1 MTFWAQIATPF
12 ADPTAAALRAS
23 YPQRPGCFAHRLGA
37 FPALSLGAIIDCAE
51 ALPPNQVELR
61 IADTRPGA
69 AFAQKDPQGRRIGDV
84 IRALG
89 HDHGWVMLRNPETLP
104 DWRDLCDQ
112 IAHSVSAVAPDLI
125 RPQMFLFLS
134 SPRTHTPI
142 HVDPEFN
149 ILFQVRGSKIF
160 STLPAD
166 TPWMTAHAHEK
177 LHRDGENML
186 RWDDGMPAAA
196 QHHRLSPGSALFVP
210 YKSPHW
216 VHAGDD
222 VSVSLSFTWKSAWS
236 MAHEDAWR
244 MNARLRALGIQPSP
258 PPAWPKQAHVK
269 HLAERVM
276 RKMVRR

>member
-142 HVDPEFN
+142 HVDP
-149 ILFQVRGSKIF
+149 
-160 STLPAD
+160 
-166 TPWMTAHAHEK
+166 
-177 LHRDGENML
+177 
-186 RWDDGMPAAA
+186 
-196 QHHRLSPGSALFVP
+196 
-210 YKSPHW
+210 
-216 VHAGDD
+216 
-222 VSVSLSFTWKSAWS
+222 
-236 MAHEDAWR
+236 
-244 MNARLRALGIQPSP
+244 
-258 PPAWPKQAHVK
+258 
-269 HLAERVM
+269 
-276 RKMVRR
+276 